1 MSSELQKVMAENRV
15 LLQDEVFLRLN
26 ASGVLNTHALDEEL
40 LQGRVVLL
48 VDKFLASLQNT
59 PEVFV
64 SYVESITDER
74 IDEGI
79 VLHELQ
85 LALIVLEE
93 KVWQLVV
100 ESIPLEDQVRCLG
113 LITLIIGTAKDR
125 VAHIFLHHLEM
136 VESEISFLRR
146 RSGFLEQGTVPA
158 PVTEDDLNWQRGAVK
173 PVHEMV

>member
-1 MSSELQKVMAENRV
+1 MSNKLQQVIAENRA
-15 LLQDEVFLRLN
+15 LLHDEVFLRLN
-26 ASGVLNTHALDEEL
+26 APGVLHKHALDEDL
-40 LQGRVVLL
+40 LRGRITLL
-48 VDKFLASLQNT
+48 IDKFLASLNGT

-85 LALIVLEE
+85 LTLILLEE
-93 KVWQLVV
+93 KVWQIVV

-125 VAHIFLHHLEM
+125 VALIFLHHLEM
-136 VESEISFLRR
+136 VESEVSFLRR
-146 RSGFLEQGTVPA
+146 KSGFLEQGTDSP
-158 PVTEDDLNWQRGAVK
+158 PVTEDDLNWQSGSVK
-173 PVHEMV
+173 LPQ